1 MDEHKLI
8 EDPTVLEYLRYLLR
22 GGSAVERQLVQ
33 AEDNIETEP
42 AKENMSRFFFISVAL
57 FLLGQFLIESFRN
70 ALSLVAIGF
79 FLLGVLFAL
88 VSKKQQESSQIS
100 FWSGD
105 KIAVDSEYE
114 FRWTWLFVGIVMGVG
129 AFMIYQN
136 GNMSFVSLL
145 LWAGSIFSSVRAFW
159 HRTKEK
165 PKTNLPEMIRSFI
178 SDKPRLI
185 FSLIVLLVVLYF
197 QFMKLDSIPGEMI
210 STQVETF
217 LSVNAIRNG
226 DWGLWFPRNVISE
239 PLGYY
244 WAAFVSSFF
253 GSSLSYL
260 TLKTFYA
267 LSGLIALF
275 FTYKFA
281 KLFFDETTGLI
292 AALLM
297 GVSFWAI
304 LQQRAVVGYGLVLAI
319 LVPAVYFLFKS
330 LEEEEFNAFLVS
342 SILTCLGIMTN
353 KVFLVLPLF
362 NLLVTMIYYR
372 KKERENRLQVLIM
385 RVGAELIVGVITLLP
400 YLLMVISNLKDWA
413 APITNGFLLPEGSPN
428 GLSIFL
434 GNLLSGLWIFNWSNN
449 SSWVD
454 GLRNRSALDW
464 VSAAFFLFGLVQMIV
479 LTKKNKRYLMYS
491 LLIGFFIFLVPS
503 AMNLA
508 FPAEHP
514 ALDKSLPL
522 LLFAVLL
529 TARGMSLSFQQFNLT
544 DLAASK
550 LYKLALASLV
560 LIVVVFGNY
569 RLITD
574 LYAQQ
579 FSDSA
584 WNTREIARVLDNF
597 DEGQGYISQGYVVG
611 YPHWV
616 DARAVTIIRGKP
628 DENLSVLY
636 EDLDRTV
643 ALTIP
648 KIFLL
653 NPFDKEGISKLQ
665 SLYPQGVITTYQSA
679 NPNKNFVIYI
689 AGQ

>member
-1 MDEHKLI
+1 
-8 EDPTVLEYLRYLLR
+8 
-22 GGSAVERQLVQ
+22 
-33 AEDNIETEP
+33 
-42 AKENMSRFFFISVAL
+42 
-57 FLLGQFLIESFRN
+57 
-70 ALSLVAIGF
+70 
-79 FLLGVLFAL
+79 
-88 VSKKQQESSQIS
+88 
-100 FWSGD
+100 
-105 KIAVDSEYE
+105 
-114 FRWTWLFVGIVMGVG
+114 
-129 AFMIYQN
+129 
-136 GNMSFVSLL
+136 
-145 LWAGSIFSSVRAFW
+145 
-159 HRTKEK
+159 
-165 PKTNLPEMIRSFI
+165 
-178 SDKPRLI
+178 
-185 FSLIVLLVVLYF
+185 
-197 QFMKLDSIPGEMI
+197 
-210 STQVETF
+210 
-217 LSVNAIRNG
+217 
-226 DWGLWFPRNVISE
+226 
-239 PLGYY
+239 
-244 WAAFVSSFF
+244 
-253 GSSLSYL
+253 
-260 TLKTFYA
+260 
-267 LSGLIALF
+267 
-275 FTYKFA
+275 
-281 KLFFDETTGLI
+281 
-292 AALLM
+292 
-297 GVSFWAI
+297 
-304 LQQRAVVGYGLVLAI
+304 
-319 LVPAVYFLFKS
+319 
-330 LEEEEFNAFLVS
+330 
-342 SILTCLGIMTN
+342 
-353 KVFLVLPLF
+353 
-362 NLLVTMIYYR
+362 
-372 KKERENRLQVLIM
+372 
-385 RVGAELIVGVITLLP
+385 
-400 YLLMVISNLKDWA
+400 
-413 APITNGFLLPEGSPN
+413 
-428 GLSIFL
+428 
-434 GNLLSGLWIFNWSNN
+434 
-449 SSWVD
+449 
-454 GLRNRSALDW
+454 
-464 VSAAFFLFGLVQMIV
+464 
-479 LTKKNKRYLMYS
+479 MYS

-597 DEGQGYISQGYVVG
+597 DEGQGHISQGYVVG